1 MKGSSL
7 TISIILHVSLVV
19 SLFIFNSED
28 ESKLNKNALLSK
40 AKKEIATLSTDS
52 KVIESFS
59 ISEADIQ
66 TQIQKHKES
75 TLNKRRKSHINE
87 EKMKS
92 LEIANKKL
100 QNDLNKKKK
109 DISNMDKK
117 YKKTKNDLKNKNKE
131 LLKNKNKQS
140 DLKKEIKK
148 ALDIQRKELTKKKK
162 LDEQKKKEKDR
173 QKKISEEIN
182 RKKHLDKINK
192 IKERNNEILKNKEN
206 QRKLKT
212 LESLKLKREMDEL
225 ERKKAEY
232 AFKIQEKIFLNW
244 VQDFGEIGWECSIEV
259 IQNKYGTVL
268 DFSFG
273 SRCHNDNNFRNS
285 IKKAVYSSA
294 PLPLPKDD
302 KVFESKL
309 RFTFVVE

>member
-7 TISIILHVSLVV
+7 IISITLHVSLVV
-19 SLFIFNSED
+19 SLFIFNSDSEN
-28 ESKLNKNALLSK
+28 KLNKNALLSN
-40 AKKEIATLSTDS
+40 AKKEVATISTES

-66 TQIQKHKES
+66 GQIKKHKES
-75 TLNKRRKSHINE
+75 TLSKRKESHANE

-100 QNDLNKKKK
+100 QDDLNKKKK
-109 DISNMDKK
+109 SISNMDKK
-117 YKKTKNDLKNKNKE
+117 YKKT
-131 LLKNKNKQS
+131 QA
-140 DLKKEIKK
+140 DLKKRNNELELNKSKQKKLKKDMKK
-148 ALDIQRKELTKKKK
+148 ALEKQRNELIKKKK
-162 LDEQKKKEKDR
+162 IDEKKKKEKIR
-173 QKKISEEIN
+173 QEKLSEQMN

-192 IKERNNEILKNKEN
+192 IKKRNNEILKNKEN
-206 QRKLKT
+206 DRKLRT
-212 LESLKLKREMDEL
+212 LETLKLKRELDEL

-268 DFSFG
+268 DFSF
-273 SRCHNDNNFRNS
+273 SDHCHNDGNFRNS

-294 PLPLPKDD
+294 PLPLPQDEN
-302 KVFESKL
+302 VFESKL